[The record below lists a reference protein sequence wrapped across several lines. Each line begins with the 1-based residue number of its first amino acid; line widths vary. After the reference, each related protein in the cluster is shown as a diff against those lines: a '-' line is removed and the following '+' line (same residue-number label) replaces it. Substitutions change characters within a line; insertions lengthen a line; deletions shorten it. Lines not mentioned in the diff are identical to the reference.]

1 MNKSKMARVALGL
14 TQREIAKR
22 LDVTVACVSNWEKNG
37 YTERAAQDMEGCFG
51 IRASW
56 LLTGEGEM
64 FTDAVAN
71 NQRLTAQ
78 NDGAIT
84 LLRSIVNCL
93 TISQCKAVR
102 EIIDE
107 RLK

>member
-1 MNKSKMARVALGL
+1 MNRSKMARVALGL

-22 LDVTVACVSNWEKNG
+22 LGVTVACVSNWEKNG
-37 YTERAAQDMEGCFG
+37 YTEKAANDMEDSYG

-64 FTDAVAN
+64 LTEAIAN
-71 NQRLTAQ
+71 NQRLSAQ
-78 NDGAIT
+78 NDGAIA

-93 TISQCKAVR
+93 TVSQCQAVR